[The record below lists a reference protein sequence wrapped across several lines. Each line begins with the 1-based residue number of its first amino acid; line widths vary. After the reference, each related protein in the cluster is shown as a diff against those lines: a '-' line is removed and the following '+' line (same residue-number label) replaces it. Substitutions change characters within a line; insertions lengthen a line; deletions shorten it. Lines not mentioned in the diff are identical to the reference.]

1 MTAHEIH
8 HPRRWGSWALTALA
22 VVCLLLGIT
31 LLAGGIWL
39 ILLGGS
45 WYYGIAG
52 LGLLL
57 VGVLLFRRS
66 FAAVWLYLAVWAGTV
81 VWAFWEVGTD
91 WWAQMPRLVGP
102 TLILIL
108 VLLCIPALRRR

>member
-8 HPRRWGSWALTALA
+8 HPRRWGRWALTALA

-57 VGVLLFRRS
+57 VGILLFRRS